1 MKATTQARQI
11 SALIEPAIA
20 DLGYDLIQVRL
31 IGSQKLQTLQVMAEN
46 PKTGKLD
53 LNGCTAISRS
63 ISAILDVEDPI
74 ASAYQLE
81 VSSPG
86 MDRPLMKAADFEKYV
101 GSKISLETDMPYE
114 GEQTR
119 FKGVI
124 KSFTDGMIKLAL
136 EEETEVEIEI
146 ENVVKARLVVTDEMV
161 RAALKQDKVQ
171 QEQE

>member
-1 MKATTQARQI
+1 MKATTQERQI
-11 SALIEPAIA
+11 SALMEPAIA
-20 DLGYDLIQVRL
+20 ELGYDLIQVRL

-63 ISAILDVEDPI
+63 ISALLDVEDPI

-86 MDRPLMKAADFEKYV
+86 MDRPLVKAADFEKYV
-101 GSKISLETDMPYE
+101 GSKISLETDLPLE
-114 GEQTR
+114 GDQKR

-124 KSFTDGMIKLAL
+124 KSYTDGMIKLAL
-136 EEETEVEIEI
+136 EEETEVEIEF
-146 ENVVKARLVVTDEMV
+146 ENVLRARLIVTDEMV
-161 RAALKQDKVQ
+161 RAALKQDKAQ
-171 QEQE
+171 QE

>member
-1 MKATTQARQI
+1 MKATTQERQI

-20 DLGYDLIQVRL
+20 ELGYDLIQVRL

-63 ISAILDVEDPI
+63 ISALLDVEDPI

-86 MDRPLMKAADFEKYV
+86 MDRPLVKAADFEKYV
-101 GSKISLETDMPYE
+101 GSKISLETDLPLE
-114 GEQTR
+114 GDQKR

-124 KSFTDGMIKLAL
+124 KSFTGGMIKLAL
-136 EEETEVEIEI
+136 EEETEVEIEF
-146 ENVVKARLVVTDEMV
+146 ENVLRARLIVTDEMV

-171 QEQE
+171 QE